1 MKRLTGLFL
10 CGLLVVLAAAP
21 ADAMAAKR
29 KGKLI
34 KVEDSRYGPVLFDGK
49 GRSIYLFTK
58 EKGSRSRCYGDC
70 AAAWPPVL
78 TRAKPR
84 AGRGV
89 DASKLG
95 RTRRGGGRR
104 QVTYGG
110 HPLYYYVAD
119 TAPGEITCQDVFEFG
134 GTWYLVGPDGSA
146 VT

>member
-1 MKRLTGLFL
+1 MKRLTGLLL
-10 CGLLVVLAAAP
+10 CGLLVALAAAP

-78 TRAKPR
+78 TRARPR
-84 AGRGV
+84 AGKGV

-95 RTRRGGGRR
+95 RTRRRGGRR